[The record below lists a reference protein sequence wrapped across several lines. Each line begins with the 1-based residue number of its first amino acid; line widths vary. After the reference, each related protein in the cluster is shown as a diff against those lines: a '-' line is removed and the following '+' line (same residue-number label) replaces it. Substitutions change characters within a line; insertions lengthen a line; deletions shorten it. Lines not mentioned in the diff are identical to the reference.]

1 MDSFA
6 EKRPQSGQ
14 AAPAVRPLATTSVV
28 PNAAVTASTS
38 TASILSNTSESQN
51 GASVCMTSTIT
62 VHNGPQQRW
71 ADT

>member
-38 TASILSNTSESQN
+38 TASIPSNTSESQN

-62 VHNGPQQRW
+62 VHN
-71 ADT
+71 